1 MTHTS
6 HLCLCLAVRLWCGLA
21 CILRPPVVVQT
32 MLLILVT
39 LAVTNPTLV
48 TGALLTCPAPFMSR
62 DMSLSPGCVTS
73 TDSEISRDNI
83 LSLVT
88 SSPRP
93 QLCVSLCHTILEEV
107 AMIGVLADP
116 KNLRCWCLGSAP
128 DEG

>member
-1 MTHTS
+1 
-6 HLCLCLAVRLWCGLA
+6 
-21 CILRPPVVVQT
+21 
-32 MLLILVT
+32 MLLMLVTILV
-39 LAVTNPTLV
+39 VTTPSLV
-48 TGALLTCPAPFMSR
+48 TGTLLSCPSMSPDNR

-73 TDSEISRDNI
+73 ADSEISRDNI

-93 QLCVSLCHTILEEV
+93 QLCVSLCHTVLEEV
-107 AMIGVLADP
+107 VMIGVLADP

>member
-1 MTHTS
+1 M
-6 HLCLCLAVRLWCGLA
+6 
-21 CILRPPVVVQT
+21 
-32 MLLILVT
+32 ILVT
-39 LAVTNPTLV
+39 MTLV
-48 TGALLTCPAPFMSR
+48 SPALVSGALLSCPTHN

-73 TDSEISRDNI
+73 SDSEMSRDNI

-88 SSPRP
+88 DSPQP
-93 QLCVSLCHTILEEV
+93 QLCVSLCYTILEEV